1 MDVEQMMGST
11 VQAMAE
17 AVENADIVLICLS
30 HKYKNSENCRQGTHK
45 QNKYYNY
52 SHLLYCFT
60 STKNIYG
67 HVGTVSSP
75 NHTFPGQA

>member
-45 QNKYYNY
+45 QKKV
-52 SHLLYCFT
+52 LL
-60 STKNIYG
+60 
-67 HVGTVSSP
+67 
-75 NHTFPGQA
+75 